1 LNSFIGSIPYHKYIW
16 VDSSFTHKK
25 NIGFIPAVW
34 FGLCSFPSRA
44 WGLNIMLESG
54 AVYRNI
60 PPHAISFCEENSTPW
75 TIEQSQLWDC
85 YGYHWS
91 AVEYIYLKGLSCKAF
106 VKEQGFI
113 GTYLFTVA
121 PVLDGFSAAPEQS
134 KEFKFIELDN
144 GRLTIQPTNKVLFID
159 KSFTDEKNKNLD
171 LKLQKEIYCCE

>member
-1 LNSFIGSIPYHKYIW
+1 
-16 VDSSFTHKK
+16 
-25 NIGFIPAVW
+25 
-34 FGLCSFPSRA
+34 
-44 WGLNIMLESG
+44 MLESG